1 MVNCNVIE
9 SRNVASTT
17 ALISG
22 ANENAGLENAGPS
35 KMQGWNMQ
43 DWKMRHQIAGVENA
57 EPRKYG
63 KPTNTPVVNCCSRQ

>member
-1 MVNCNVIE
+1 MDGP
-9 SRNVASTT
+9 T
-17 ALISG
+17 
-22 ANENAGLENAGPS
+22 ENAGLENAGPS